1 MNVVPQQA
9 VSGPVRVAEAP
20 ESGTGACQ
28 HALQVYHWSWETS
41 HQHRRATLWP
51 HTIRVTVRTT
61 RAVLKCSVG
70 KCWTGRDEVLAWSN
84 RGVVELLD
92 RSNSGAGALLD
103 PLVLTHRLTL
113 DLSP

>member
-1 MNVVPQQA
+1 M
-9 VSGPVRVAEAP
+9 AP
-20 ESGTGACQ
+20 
-28 HALQVYHWSWETS
+28 YHSCYRS
-41 HQHRRATLWP
+41 YKQG
-51 HTIRVTVRTT
+51 TT

-103 PLVLTHRLTL
+103 PCSNTQANVRSEALRQ
-113 DLSP
+113 SAAP